1 MHWIIAFLY
10 PVVKERGKTSNP
22 QVKWGNLP
30 KAPAAAPAT
39 AITNTASLP
48 DPFFKKLDKTIK
60 DLKGEGDEFMGD
72 ANKKRE
78 RETEKNNEEENKRGD
93 EESADGHSLDE
104 GSAAGSLS
112 DQMAEDFVL

>member
-1 MHWIIAFLY
+1 LY